1 MRDLLG
7 FIAILVGLAVM
18 CAYLLWALRDASRR
32 NKNPLVVLIAVT
44 LFFPAGLVA
53 WLLFR
58 PGLSP
63 RHGLRS
69 N

>member
-7 FIAILVGLAVM
+7 FIAMLIVLAIF
-18 CAYLLWALRDASRR
+18 CAYILWALWDARRRDKS
-32 NKNPLVVLIAVT
+32 PMVVLIAVT

-58 PGLSP
+58 PNLP
-63 RHGLRS
+63 ARE
-69 N
+69 